1 MTTTYAIA
9 KRSHFDDSALY
20 VTSVK
25 RDYSIDCDRI
35 YDDRLPHLLHLSVH
49 MKTWATQAAAYKVL
63 ANLVAIGGYDDF
75 AVVAIE
81 RAA

>member
-25 RDYSIDCDRI
+25 RDYSIDCDRV
-35 YDDRLPHLLHLSVH
+35 YDDRLPHLLHLSAH
-49 MKTWATQAAAYKVL
+49 MRTWATQAAADAMLDKL
-63 ANLVAIGGYDDF
+63 ATIGGYDDF
-75 AVVAIE
+75 DVVAIE
-81 RAA
+81 AVA